1 MEDQISI
8 LSSIEVPT
16 LVLNTDT
23 LQKILLK
30 VKKINVQSNNSTD
43 SLEVYSKILQKLWNH
58 LLNGL
63 NEFDDQL
70 LCSTC
75 FYTIL
80 SLHKDNAFI
89 DLMLQ
94 SIVEELNKSEETNID
109 KGRKLSLTYGLFQS
123 NFLTQKDREYGCIL
137 NNILSSMINLLIN
150 MAYEYSHYRTIVF
163 KVLISLKKLLGT
175 NLQSMVFTK
184 HNQLRL
190 LNLVNH
196 NWENSING
204 TRNLNK
210 LILQSV
216 IEVIDD
222 DMQKEIIEEIHAFY
236 WNKAK
241 YLTFSEIID
250 QFKGNLKAFVNRYN
264 LVEGLVYSLHRP
276 GLVSAGADM
285 YYSILKKMHSDDQWV
300 DVFLDK
306 ITEMLCFSIQR
317 AKENFNNYWCLS
329 TLKKFPSVGM
339 IIINSLQKCKDTEQR
354 MFSILSV
361 VKQCNKLN
369 LFEKNWAILT
379 EVERNI
385 LCGIEHC
392 NPQIRMAAFDI
403 VCVSHGK
410 YWPNTTEYE
419 IILNFLTDNVN
430 SDCTVLRLSMLN
442 SLGSFLSR
450 LQTLHLNNA
459 HKPEKDKE
467 NLLSFCAKM
476 QEFIIFSLNLN
487 GNYQRKITTIKI
499 VNTLLNSFSEF
510 PKKKQNQFKQINYL
524 LIDFISDSNYLLLFN
539 EDVIKKLISLLNDP
553 ADDIRENI
561 VQLMLNH
568 YIKQLKQPVI
578 INQIIDNALF
588 KIKSKFFYDINCGQS
603 MFRMLANVFLKELS
617 VNATKFSNVEDIFNF
632 AYKELLSEYNLKR
645 DIVESIENGKQ
656 LHSYMCILCAIF
668 EACLKNSYKL
678 KITGDSFCFL
688 LDILQGVSNQ
698 FVWEEGVTTSSDFS
712 KMNDMVRQIIEN
724 SGYTSNNADDA
735 KITGLEQ
742 IVLNCLWLNV
752 KASCELAALI
762 IKYCN
767 SDTEL
772 DICEKSLFVITKVLE
787 TSRHKGAIE
796 AAGVALGEG
805 IQCLTSLPSENRL
818 SNLPQLLLKQKLEEL
833 ILEANSMASVTR
845 RGAGLSIMVHRIVS
859 NDMRKNKPLFHYF
872 INTLLETCKTF
883 DDDVKHSPNCDNEK
897 DLPKAVYI
905 HFLTRIVTDSSLITE
920 VMYYSAEL
928 AELAFNNLKSPHW
941 QIRNAALQLYGGL
954 IPKLIGQKKPS
965 GSEDE
970 VTVTVACDEFRTHFP
985 NLWSFILEQLKLNN
999 TKDILQSHSNLLPIL
1014 NILGNIA
1021 KRYNFSN
1028 DLKSQM
1034 ETDNILLNNLRLL
1047 LGSPIFAIRRLTSKS
1062 IFNIYSF
1069 NDIYELLIKID
1080 EPNENFL
1087 HGCLLL
1093 LVICNNYY
1101 KDTKYQNK
1109 LELLKD
1115 KFNEIMQHK
1124 QHSYLCKELM
1134 EHVTNHDYKVSDL
1147 EHILL
1152 QSGKNEPGHYQW
1164 INTQIE
1170 KYLRNCSSHEL
1181 PKCLQIILNSSEY
1194 EKNCEIL
1201 FARLDSIDGDKLKE
1215 IANILL
1221 SFPKRMYSCIIWKIL
1236 YKISCLV
1243 SIDVKEHIEDIVK
1256 YIKNERIPYKL
1267 RYMVPFIARIT
1278 DNENIILVVCK
1289 ITYRLCLAEDF
1300 DVDMRMISAIA
1311 NNEIASKLSKYSDEI
1326 KIISIKTA
1334 IILLQDEDED
1344 LRYLSVHYYKNI
1356 KNISQVLHPY
1366 VCLRNILNFNFLS
1379 SVLVDCKTGIDLIC
1393 QGLIDLLSPVNVN
1406 SEDFNPFANDSKNIY
1421 QEVEMIKNLIRSLK
1435 EY

>member
-1 MEDQISI
+1 MEDQNSI
-8 LSSIEVPT
+8 LSSLEVST
-16 LVLNTDT
+16 SELNTKT

-30 VKKINVQSNNSTD
+30 VKKINAQSNHSTD
-43 SLEVYSKILQKLWNH
+43 TLEVYSKMLQKLWNH
-58 LLNGL
+58 LLHGL

-80 SLHKDNAFI
+80 CLHKDNAFM
-89 DLMLQ
+89 DSMLQ
-94 SIVEELNKSEETNID
+94 SVLEQLNRSEGKNED
-109 KGRKLSLTYGLFQS
+109 KGIKLSITYGMFQS
-123 NFLTQKDREYGCIL
+123 NFLTQKDHEYGFIL
-137 NNILSSMINLLIN
+137 NDILNSILNLLIN
-150 MAYEYSHYRTIVF
+150 MAYEYSHHRTIVF

-175 NLQSMVFTK
+175 NLQSIVFTK
-184 HNQLRL
+184 HNQIRL

-222 DMQKEIIEEIHAFY
+222 EMKKEIIEEIHAFY

-250 QFKGNLKAFVNRYN
+250 QFKGNLKSFIGRYN
-264 LVEGLVYSLHRP
+264 LVEGLLHSLCRP

-285 YYSILKKMHSDDQWV
+285 YYSILKKMYSDDQWA

-306 ITEMLCFSIQR
+306 ITEMLCSTLHK
-317 AKENFNNYWCLS
+317 AKEHFINYWCLS

-339 IIINSLQKCKDTEQR
+339 MIINSLQKHEDTGQR

-361 VKQCNKLN
+361 AKQCNKLN
-369 LFEKNWAILT
+369 LFEKNWIVLT

-392 NPQIRMAAFDI
+392 NPQIRMTAFDI

-410 YWPNTTEYE
+410 SWPRRNEYE
-419 IILNFLTDNVN
+419 IILNFLSDNVN

-450 LQTLHLNNA
+450 LQTLHLNNP
-459 HKPEKDKE
+459 HKADEDKE
-467 NLLSFCAKM
+467 NLLSFCAKV

-487 GNYQRKITTIKI
+487 GNYQRKVTTIKI
-499 VNTLLNSFSEF
+499 TNILFNCITEF

-524 LIDFISDSNYLLLFN
+524 LIDFISDNKFWILYN

-553 ADDIRENI
+553 ADDIRENV
-561 VQLMLNH
+561 VQLMLSH
-568 YIKQLKQPVI
+568 YIKQLKQPVV

-588 KIKSKFFYDINCGQS
+588 KIKSKFFYDINCAQS
-603 MFRMLANVFLKELS
+603 IFRLLANVFLKEVS
-617 VNATKFSNVEDIFNF
+617 VNAAMFQNVEDIFMF
-632 AYKELLSEYNLKR
+632 AYNELLSEYNLKR

-656 LHSYMCILCAIF
+656 LHSYMCILCALF
-668 EACLKNSYKL
+668 EACIKNSYKL
-678 KITGDSFCFL
+678 KITEDSINLL

-698 FVWEEGVTTSSDFS
+698 FVWEEGVSTSSDFS
-712 KMNDMVRQIIEN
+712 KMNDMVREIIKN
-724 SGYTSNNADDA
+724 SGYSSNDADDT

-767 SDTEL
+767 SDTQL
-772 DICEKSLFVITKVLE
+772 DVCEKSLSVITKVLE

-796 AAGVALGEG
+796 AAGVALGES
-805 IQCLTSLPSENRL
+805 IHCLTSLTSENSL
-818 SNLPQLLLKQKLEEL
+818 SNLPLLLLKQKLEEL

-872 INTLLETCKTF
+872 INTSLVTCKTF
-883 DDDVKHSPNCDNEK
+883 DDNVKDSPNCDNEK

-928 AELAFNNLKSPHW
+928 AELAFNNLTSPHW

-970 VTVTVACDEFRTHFP
+970 VTATVACDEFRTHFP
-985 NLWSFILEQLKLNN
+985 NLWLFILEQLKLNN
-999 TKDILQSHSNLLPIL
+999 TEDILQSHSNLLPIL
-1014 NILGNIA
+1014 NIL
-1021 KRYNFSN
+1021 
-1028 DLKSQM
+1028 
-1034 ETDNILLNNLRLL
+1034 
-1047 LGSPIFAIRRLTSKS
+1047 
-1062 IFNIYSF
+1062 
-1069 NDIYELLIKID
+1069 
-1080 EPNENFL
+1080 
-1087 HGCLLL
+1087 
-1093 LVICNNYY
+1093 
-1101 KDTKYQNK
+1101 
-1109 LELLKD
+1109 
-1115 KFNEIMQHK
+1115 
-1124 QHSYLCKELM
+1124 
-1134 EHVTNHDYKVSDL
+1134 
-1147 EHILL
+1147 
-1152 QSGKNEPGHYQW
+1152 
-1164 INTQIE
+1164 
-1170 KYLRNCSSHEL
+1170 
-1181 PKCLQIILNSSEY
+1181 
-1194 EKNCEIL
+1194 
-1201 FARLDSIDGDKLKE
+1201 
-1215 IANILL
+1215 
-1221 SFPKRMYSCIIWKIL
+1221 
-1236 YKISCLV
+1236 
-1243 SIDVKEHIEDIVK
+1243 
-1256 YIKNERIPYKL
+1256 
-1267 RYMVPFIARIT
+1267 
-1278 DNENIILVVCK
+1278 
-1289 ITYRLCLAEDF
+1289 EDF
-1300 DVDMRMISAIA
+1300 DVDMRMISAIT

-1334 IILLQDEDED
+1334 IVLLQDEDED
-1344 LRYLSVHYYKNI
+1344 VRNLSVHYYKNI
-1356 KNISQVLHPY
+1356 KNTAQVLHPY

-1379 SVLVDCKTGIDLIC
+1379 SILIDPTTGIDSIC
-1393 QGLIDLLSPVNVN
+1393 QGLIDILSHGNIVN
-1406 SEDFNPFANDSKNIY
+1406 SEDYNPFANDSKNIY
-1421 QEVEMIKNLIRSLK
+1421 QEVELIKHLIQSLK
-1435 EY
+1435 EG